1 MFASCTIKNT
11 SRIIVM
17 VFLTAALVFSI
28 GGCSVIEGNL
38 EQFIEDESTTISSP
52 GDDIVEADEKDEK
65 DDEGEKGEDEPDPIR
80 STEQQADTVFSIIG
94 DGVET
99 PMYFSLQDL
108 KRFAD
113 SGDRDSGYLEQIF
126 SMVNN
131 WPTEKLVV
139 AKGADINVL
148 LDMAGLKQEAGL
160 FHIETADNYYAIVT
174 REQLLGK
181 RFYFPYIM
189 EGRSRG
195 AIRVEPMIAWAWEI
209 ETGDIS
215 KAKDAD
221 LRLFIGQLGLQ
232 DANAV
237 PSVQNVI
244 SIKALI
250 KPVEKWSPPSVL
262 VQDGTVTFSH
272 EAMDQVKLH
281 YTIDGVRPN
290 HNSPVYNPSTTYLQ
304 PERILPIEVKG
315 KGKVK
320 VLAIGYGK
328 DNSDI
333 VEYDYYLTE

>member
-1 MFASCTIKNT
+1 MFDASCTIKNT
-11 SRIIVM
+11 SRILVI
-17 VFLTAALVFSI
+17 VFLIAALIFSI
-28 GGCSVIEGNL
+28 AGCGVIKGEEKSGIP
-38 EQFIEDESTTISSP
+38 EQPLVDELATISPSVADMEEANEIV
-52 GDDIVEADEKDEK
+52 DDK
-65 DDEGEKGEDEPDPIR
+65 EDPDPIG

-108 KRFAD
+108 KRLAD
-113 SGDRDSGYLEQIF
+113 PPNRDSGYLEQIF

-139 AKGADINVL
+139 AKGADISVL
-148 LDMAGLKQEAGL
+148 LAMAGLKQEAGL

-181 RFYFPYIM
+181 RFYYPHIM

-195 AIRVEPMIAWAWEI
+195 AIRVEPMLAWAWEI
-209 ETGDIS
+209 ETGDVS

-221 LRLFIGQLGLQ
+221 LRIFIGQQGLQ

-237 PSVQNVI
+237 PSVQKVI

-262 VQDGTVTFSH
+262 IQDGTVTLSH
-272 EAMDQVKLH
+272 EAMDQIKLH

-290 HNSPVYNPSTTYLQ
+290 HNSPVYNPSTSYLQ
-304 PERILPIEVKG
+304 PELILPVEIKG